1 MDMDVVESRTRE
13 IGREIFA
20 RARQGGDD
28 AGWLDRRLMELGLRD
43 EQVKAQLF
51 RFVDVLPA
59 LSSPAQIN
67 GLLRQYMEPVGDRL
81 PELIGQAI
89 GYLPENGWL
98 GARIGD
104 AARWSVGRMARRFI
118 AAATVDEAI
127 AAVERL
133 RRRRLAFTIDL
144 VGEAV

>member
-43 EQVKAQLF
+43 DRVKAQLF

-67 GLLRQYMEPVGDRL
+67 RLLRQYMEPVSDRL
-81 PELIGQAI
+81 PGLIRQMIA
-89 GYLPENGWL
+89 YLPEDGWL
-98 GARIGD
+98 GARVGD
-104 AARWSVGRMARRFI
+104 AARFGVSRMAHRFI
-118 AAATVDEAI
+118 AAGDVD
-127 AAVERL
+127 
-133 RRRRLAFTIDL
+133 
-144 VGEAV
+144 